1 MYDPVGIWPTRD
13 YHAFSASSSNQS
25 RAPRIRPRVTP
36 TPTKDLVIA
45 VMYHV
50 QNKDTYVSSRRFWL
64 DRLQSDIR
72 IPCET
77 KNSLASF
84 VVYSYTGIA
93 HIARMYSNMH
103 FVSGEGPLEIAT
115 NAFQECFHLY
125 TNASFFIRLESRA
138 FLFPENLA
146 QELCRQNPSKNLLF
160 GFLKNSGRLVYP
172 ALEAGYVI
180 SRQAV
185 SSCRLSSCANY
196 TREDVGIALCL
207 AQNCNLQSTR
217 MFGLNPDTPEKM
229 LQWAASPPPDFNF
242 PSFPLDKDN
251 VWQIPAPITYHHIT
265 HEWMQVMSNRL
276 TGAEQGVPKIIHQI
290 WFDRDSGQGRPRVLM
305 NSCKVR
311 NPGWDHRILNLCN
324 TKDLSQ
330 DRQSPHQTGFVL
342 EDSLKL
348 RGWPTSLLNL
358 LSSDIIRIEL
368 LYRYGGVYI
377 DADVLCLKS
386 LDYLIPMIEGELSFA
401 WEKSDWS
408 LVANGIMIGF
418 QYSWALLRVL
428 EHYLK
433 LQFFVHGGQLPNP
446 WMDTGPLFFWKKIV
460 QPAFCLPVQCIHQDF
475 ASQSSAFMKTPPPR
489 LQDEISWSGDAH
501 NQYCWSDISTTVLAA
516 RVFYPY
522 QHAQWADGL
531 HKKEVRC
538 CHM

>member
-1 MYDPVGIWPTRD
+1 
-13 YHAFSASSSNQS
+13 
-25 RAPRIRPRVTP
+25 
-36 TPTKDLVIA
+36 
-45 VMYHV
+45 
-50 QNKDTYVSSRRFWL
+50 
-64 DRLQSDIR
+64 
-72 IPCET
+72 
-77 KNSLASF
+77 
-84 VVYSYTGIA
+84 
-93 HIARMYSNMH
+93 
-103 FVSGEGPLEIAT
+103 
-115 NAFQECFHLY
+115 
-125 TNASFFIRLESRA
+125 
-138 FLFPENLA
+138 
-146 QELCRQNPSKNLLF
+146 
-160 GFLKNSGRLVYP
+160 
-172 ALEAGYVI
+172 
-180 SRQAV
+180 
-185 SSCRLSSCANY
+185 
-196 TREDVGIALCL
+196 
-207 AQNCNLQSTR
+207 

-522 QHAQWADGL
+522 QHAEWADGL
-531 HKKEVRC
+531 HKKDCLGRITPHTFTLHFGSEQPDLWHLQDYASMDEFIGTSLDNSTCRGYSSKFKKLFSGLYGPSEPSFNLDDIDLSTEVVMQVQEDDSVDSLKTNQIPSLGDLLGRDPLPRARVPRE
-538 CHM
+538 